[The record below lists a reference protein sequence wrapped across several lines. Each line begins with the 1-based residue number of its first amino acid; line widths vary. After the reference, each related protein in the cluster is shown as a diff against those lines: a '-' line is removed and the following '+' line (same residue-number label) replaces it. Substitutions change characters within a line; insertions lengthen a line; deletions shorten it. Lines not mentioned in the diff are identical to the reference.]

1 MAQIRTIDGERHN
14 VKETKEELDNIMT
27 SLECLETGVVR
38 VNWLA
43 TITSWERGLEKDTQK
58 YEPVSFIRANIMMYY

>member
-14 VKETKEELDNIMT
+14 VKETKEELDT
-27 SLECLETGVVR
+27 LTSSLECLETGVLK
-38 VNWLA
+38 VNWMV
-43 TITSWERGLEKDTQK
+43 TITSWEKGEETDSRH